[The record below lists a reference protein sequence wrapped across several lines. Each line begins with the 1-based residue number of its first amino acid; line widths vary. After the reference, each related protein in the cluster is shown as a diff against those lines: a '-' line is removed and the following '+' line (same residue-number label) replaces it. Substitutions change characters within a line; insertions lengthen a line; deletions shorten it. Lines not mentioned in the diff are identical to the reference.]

1 MKPGTFAHK
10 NPLSFEIKAMQ
21 LLCASPQDKTPQAQ
35 STQVPSNSPFVG
47 ADGLQT
53 LNLSNDIDVIEVDL
67 QGIERIELNFP
78 KFTDGRAFTQAVM
91 LRRRKDFK
99 ADIRALGDVLVDQ
112 VLQMQRT
119 GFTSAVLRE
128 DQSVEVARNTLKRF
142 RSFYQG
148 DALQA
153 QPHFSR

>member
-1 MKPGTFAHK
+1 MHI
-10 NPLSFEIKAMQ
+10 LSSRQ
-21 LLCASPQDKTPQAQ
+21 LPRAADALTNTP
-35 STQVPSNSPFVG
+35 FLD
-47 ADGLQT
+47 ADGVNT
-53 LNLSNDIDVIEVDL
+53 LNLSNDCDL
-67 QGIERIELNFP
+67 SEMDLEGIERIELNFP
-78 KFTDGRAFTQAVM
+78 KFTDGRAYSQAVL
-91 LRRRKDFK
+91 LRRRRGFK